1 MFLVSKSYKWTFK
14 IRKSTTVCTSTSS
27 GWLKNA
33 CERMVSTS
41 EIFSILSDSNTLTLF
56 NAISSKSVQELI
68 PKLNITDKQ
77 YNVIISSLEDVSLV
91 RKKDDAVFLTSLG
104 KVFYYF
110 YTKLSI
116 AMDNCWKLKC
126 IDILEESDYVP
137 TTEVNHIINI
147 IITDNLIQEI
157 LKGKLMY
164 D

>member
-1 MFLVSKSYKWTFK
+1 
-14 IRKSTTVCTSTSS
+14 
-27 GWLKNA
+27 
-33 CERMVSTS
+33 MVSTS
-41 EIFSILSDSNTLTLF
+41 EIFNILSDSNTLTLF
-56 NAISSKSVQELI
+56 NAVASKSAQELI

-77 YNVIISSLEDVSLV
+77 YSFIISSLEDVGLV

-116 AMDNCWKLKC
+116 AMDNSWKLKC

-137 TTEVNHIINI
+137 RTEVNHIINI
-147 IITDNLIQEI
+147 IIADNIIREI
-157 LKGKLMY
+157 LKWEVVQ

>member
-1 MFLVSKSYKWTFK
+1 M
-14 IRKSTTVCTSTSS
+14 

-41 EIFSILSDSNTLTLF
+41 EIFSILSDDNTLTLF
-56 NAISSKSVQELI
+56 NAIASKSLQELI
-68 PKLNITDKQ
+68 PKLNITDNQ
-77 YNVIISSLEDVSLV
+77 CSVIISSLEDVGLV

-116 AMDNCWKLKC
+116 AMDNSWKLKC

-137 TTEVNHIINI
+137 NTEVNHIINI
-147 IITDNLIQEI
+147 IIADNVIREI
-157 LKGKLMY
+157 LRGDVMH

>member
-1 MFLVSKSYKWTFK
+1 M
-14 IRKSTTVCTSTSS
+14 RKSTVCISTSL

-33 CERMVSTS
+33 CERMVSIS
-41 EIFSILSDSNTLTLF
+41 EIFSILSDDNTLTLF
-56 NAISSKSVQELI
+56 NAIASKSLQELI
-68 PKLNITDKQ
+68 PKLNITDNQ
-77 YNVIISSLEDVSLV
+77 CSVIISSLEDVGLV

-116 AMDNCWKLKC
+116 AMDNSWKLKC

-137 TTEVNHIINI
+137 NTEVNHIINI
-147 IITDNLIQEI
+147 IIADNVIWEI
-157 LKGKLMY
+157 LRGDVMH